1 MELVCITIGQ
11 YPLSNS
17 HLFQWDQTA
26 EENLV
31 FRSLLSLS
39 LCFSH
44 WKGSSQKLYI
54 SISPQLVGNTR
65 GIFTC
70 PAGHNQG
77 LQPDRRQEGRVQALQ
92 MKMQQTL
99 DTALCCTDSPK
110 AGGALAQH
118 AVACSSSVYLLT
130 PPLQQPGQVLV
141 VEVKVTVDIPGR
153 VGALRHHG
161 RQQGQAAPAHPETQS
176 RAEPA
181 ATPGRCQ
188 TATPRDYTER
198 KQKGS

>member
-65 GIFTC
+65 GISTC

-77 LQPDRRQEGRVQALQ
+77 LQPDTGQEGRVQPLQ

-99 DTALCCTDSPK
+99 DTALCCTDSQRLGEPWHSMPWH
-110 AGGALAQH
+110 AAAQFTCLH
-118 AVACSSSVYLLT
+118 LLFSSPGRYLL
-130 PPLQQPGQVLV
+130 L
-141 VEVKVTVDIPGR
+141 K
-153 VGALRHHG
+153 
-161 RQQGQAAPAHPETQS
+161 S
-176 RAEPA
+176 
-181 ATPGRCQ
+181 
-188 TATPRDYTER
+188 
-198 KQKGS
+198 K